1 MKSMADIIDH
11 TNSLCDASAW
21 IRRLTDP
28 NGFTKPIRG
37 RRTNSVLHHRGVN
50 ALARYLGVTPAHVS
64 QVLSGKRESRRVSAA
79 ALGRIQSEEI
89 EMVR

>member
-1 MKSMADIIDH
+1 MAALRV
-11 TNSLCDASAW
+11 TAETRVTMMSLNVNKKKRL
-21 IRRLTDP
+21 IRY
-28 NGFTKPIRG
+28 
-37 RRTNSVLHHRGVN
+37 RGVN